1 MAVELKVTLNESV
14 YDRVVRLARR
24 RRQDIGETVAQFLEE
39 ELPAEGEEETVI
51 NWSEADE
58 SVDQEIAAYRRLH
71 PDLWRKYPGQ
81 HVAIQNGR
89 LVDQDA
95 DGLGPESS
103 HLQPVPEHLCAD
115 SRGRSTARTG
125 APASFALIHS
135 GYGAMIVTFEYD
147 TQYHGPSI

>member
-39 ELPAEGEEETVI
+39 ELPAEGEGETVI

-58 SVDQEIAAYRRLH
+58 SVDQEIAAYHRLQ
-71 PDLWRKYPGQ
+71 PVLWRKYQGQ

-89 LVDQDA
+89 LVDHDA
-95 DGLGPESS
+95 DGLALSRRIYSRYPNTFVLIREVEAQPERV
-103 HLQPVPEHLCAD
+103 LQL
-115 SRGRSTARTG
+115 RSPR
-125 APASFALIHS
+125 FAL
-135 GYGAMIVTFEYD
+135 D
-147 TQYHGPSI
+147 TAQ

>member
-24 RRQDIGETVAQFLEE
+24 RRQEVGETVAQFLEE
-39 ELPAEGEEETVI
+39 ALLAEDGEEAVI

-58 SVDQEIAAYRRLH
+58 SVDQEIAAYHRLH

-89 LVDQDA
+89 LVDHDA
-95 DGLGPESS
+95 DGLSLSRRIYSRYPNTFVLIRQVEAQPEREIQ
-103 HLQPVPEHLCAD
+103 L
-115 SRGRSTARTG
+115 RSPRFVEEA
-125 APASFALIHS
+125 A
-135 GYGAMIVTFEYD
+135 
-147 TQYHGPSI
+147 Q